1 MISTRNGNDDTT
13 TNSDNKDDN
22 SCDRKVG
29 VDWQSKIVAYL
40 SSHLCQPVAWA
51 RNRFCLLA
59 VPSYAVYL
67 QINKNVAKSTV
78 NPWILLDCDD
88 RLAPPRPVADYHQK
102 EEAFGFNNCHWSTR
116 SNEYSQQT
124 STLIMLLSKQRAA

>member
-1 MISTRNGNDDTT
+1 MISTINGNDDTT
-13 TNSDNKDDN
+13 TTSDNEDDDVDDN
-22 SCDRKVG
+22 DNNCARKV
-29 VDWQSKIVAYL
+29 
-40 SSHLCQPVAWA
+40 VAWA

-67 QINKNVAKSTV
+67 QMNKNVAKSTV
-78 NPWILLDCDD
+78 NPWILLDYDA

-116 SNEYSQQT
+116 SNQYSQQT
-124 STLIMLLSKQRAA
+124 STLIMLLSKQRAAQK